1 MVIMPNI
8 NAQRLDLIFNNPY
21 ILILKVF
28 KKKVDINL
36 MVSKKEN

>member
-8 NAQRLDLIFNNPY
+8 NAQRLDLIFNNHY
-21 ILILKVF
+21 MLILKGF